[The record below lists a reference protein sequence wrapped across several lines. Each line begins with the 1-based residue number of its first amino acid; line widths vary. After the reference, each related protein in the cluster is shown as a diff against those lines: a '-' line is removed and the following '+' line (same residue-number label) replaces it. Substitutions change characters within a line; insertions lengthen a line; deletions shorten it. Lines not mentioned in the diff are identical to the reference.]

1 MPNLELCQLILKN
14 KKGFKMTA
22 IIVYLAV
29 NLVLMMIAILLNYEQ
44 DKDDPKRF
52 FVAVRCS
59 LRLVCSWSLSGVFIN
74 FLR

>member
-1 MPNLELCQLILKN
+1 
-14 KKGFKMTA
+14 MTA

-52 FVAVRCS
+52 FCRCALFFAFGVFVVVIGAFYQIYKAVRQWNEQ
-59 LRLVCSWSLSGVFIN
+59 R
-74 FLR
+74 